1 MFPIVFYV
9 NKKGFKVYDEKG
21 NSVICHYLEMS
32 KDTVE
37 ISLWFPK
44 CSNIGTK
51 EGLGYGKSNTYKILN
66 AKTSKKLTSGNCA
79 AYAVSKYYT
88 YTTKAGDW
96 WLPSK
101 DELEL
106 IYKNQKDAV
115 FNTCGIVFWH
125 WSSSEIDNE

>member
-1 MFPIVFYV
+1 MFP
-9 NKKGFKVYDEKG
+9 
-21 NSVICHYLEMS
+21 
-32 KDTVE
+32 
-37 ISLWFPK
+37 
-44 CSNIGTK
+44 
-51 EGLGYGKSNTYKILN
+51 
-66 AKTSKKLTSGNCA
+66 KTSKKLTRGSCA

-125 WSSSEIDNE
+125 WSSSEIDNEYIWGWYFANEEVMSRHKWRQGEAAVRAVRAF